1 MALKLSL
8 KPGERFAINGAVMK
22 NGDRRTVMIVE
33 TEARLLREGDIL
45 QSDAV
50 RTPATRVYFPIMMM
64 YLEPAK
70 REEFHRDFASR
81 LTQFIDAVDDPEI
94 QNVCLRIGAHVAN
107 RDYYKALT
115 ACRTLMTYEEKML
128 SHVA

>member
-8 KPGERFAINGAVMK
+8 KPGERFAINGAVLT
-22 NGDRRTVMIVE
+22 NGDRRAVMIVE
-33 TEARLLREGDIL
+33 NEARLLREGDIL
-45 QSDAV
+45 QPDDV
-50 RTPATRVYFPIMMM
+50 RTPATHIYFPIMMM

-70 REEFHRDFASR
+70 RDEFHTDFAAR
-81 LTQFIDAVDDPEI
+81 LTQFIDAVDDPDV

-107 RDYYKALT
+107 RDYYKGLT
-115 ACRTLMTYEEKML
+115 ACRKLMTYEEKML